1 MRIKNSLF
9 PYPVLNSKSQISSY
23 NGVSFSFDYDE
34 AQDKEFYYL
43 KNICIKLDDD
53 DINKLEKDLKKYFID
68 LHHKGN
74 MVDVEELVGIIQ
86 DLLVELEE
94 QKEKYDDMVDYYTNN
109 EPDYEVY

>member
-1 MRIKNSLF
+1 MYI
-9 PYPVLNSKSQISSY
+9 
-23 NGVSFSFDYDE
+23 E
-34 AQDKEFYYL
+34 
-43 KNICIKLDDD
+43 LDDD

-68 LHHKGN
+68 LHRKGN

-94 QKEKYDDMVDYYTNN
+94 QKEKYDDMGDYYTNN

>member
-1 MRIKNSLF
+1 MYI
-9 PYPVLNSKSQISSY
+9 
-23 NGVSFSFDYDE
+23 E
-34 AQDKEFYYL
+34 
-43 KNICIKLDDD
+43 LDDD
-53 DINKLEKDLKKYFID
+53 DVNKLEKDLKKYFID
-68 LHHKGN
+68 LHRKGN

>member
-1 MRIKNSLF
+1 MYI
-9 PYPVLNSKSQISSY
+9 
-23 NGVSFSFDYDE
+23 E
-34 AQDKEFYYL
+34 
-43 KNICIKLDDD
+43 LDDD

-68 LHHKGN
+68 LHRKGN

-94 QKEKYDDMVDYYTNN
+94 QKERYDDMVDYYTNN

>member
-1 MRIKNSLF
+1 MYRDHNCGELNINDVNKKVQLAGWVQRIRNWKTNEKIRKEEIKM
-9 PYPVLNSKSQISSY
+9 YIE
-23 NGVSFSFDYDE
+23 FDD
-34 AQDKEFYYL
+34 
-43 KNICIKLDDD
+43 N

-68 LHHKGN
+68 LHRKGN

>member
-1 MRIKNSLF
+1 MYI
-9 PYPVLNSKSQISSY
+9 
-23 NGVSFSFDYDE
+23 E
-34 AQDKEFYYL
+34 
-43 KNICIKLDDD
+43 LDDY

-74 MVDVEELVGIIQ
+74 MVDVEELVDIIQ

>member
-1 MRIKNSLF
+1 MYI
-9 PYPVLNSKSQISSY
+9 
-23 NGVSFSFDYDE
+23 E
-34 AQDKEFYYL
+34 
-43 KNICIKLDDD
+43 LDDD

-68 LHHKGN
+68 LHRKGN

-109 EPDYEVY
+109 EQDYEEY

>member
-1 MRIKNSLF
+1 MYI
-9 PYPVLNSKSQISSY
+9 
-23 NGVSFSFDYDE
+23 E
-34 AQDKEFYYL
+34 
-43 KNICIKLDDD
+43 LDDD
-53 DINKLEKDLKKYFID
+53 DIKKLEKDLKKYFID
-68 LHHKGN
+68 LHRKGS

>member
-1 MRIKNSLF
+1 MYI
-9 PYPVLNSKSQISSY
+9 
-23 NGVSFSFDYDE
+23 E
-34 AQDKEFYYL
+34 
-43 KNICIKLDDD
+43 LDDD

-68 LHHKGN
+68 LHHKGS
-74 MVDVEELVGIIQ
+74 MVDVEELIDIIQ

>member
-1 MRIKNSLF
+1 MYI
-9 PYPVLNSKSQISSY
+9 
-23 NGVSFSFDYDE
+23 E
-34 AQDKEFYYL
+34 
-43 KNICIKLDDD
+43 LDDD
-53 DINKLEKDLKKYFID
+53 DINKLEKDLKKFFID
-68 LHHKGN
+68 LHRKGN

>member
-1 MRIKNSLF
+1 MYI
-9 PYPVLNSKSQISSY
+9 
-23 NGVSFSFDYDE
+23 E
-34 AQDKEFYYL
+34 
-43 KNICIKLDDD
+43 LDDD

-68 LHHKGN
+68 LHRKGS
-74 MVDVEELVGIIQ
+74 MVDVEELVDIIQ

>member
-1 MRIKNSLF
+1 MYI
-9 PYPVLNSKSQISSY
+9 
-23 NGVSFSFDYDE
+23 E
-34 AQDKEFYYL
+34 
-43 KNICIKLDDD
+43 LDDD
-53 DINKLEKDLKKYFID
+53 DIKKLEKDLGKYFID
-68 LHHKGN
+68 LNHKGN

>member
-1 MRIKNSLF
+1 MYI
-9 PYPVLNSKSQISSY
+9 
-23 NGVSFSFDYDE
+23 E
-34 AQDKEFYYL
+34 
-43 KNICIKLDDD
+43 LDDD

-68 LHHKGN
+68 LHHKGS
-74 MVDVEELVGIIQ
+74 MVDVEELVDIIQ

>member
-1 MRIKNSLF
+1 MYI
-9 PYPVLNSKSQISSY
+9 
-23 NGVSFSFDYDE
+23 E
-34 AQDKEFYYL
+34 
-43 KNICIKLDDD
+43 LDDD

-68 LHHKGN
+68 LHRKGN

>member
-1 MRIKNSLF
+1 MYI
-9 PYPVLNSKSQISSY
+9 
-23 NGVSFSFDYDE
+23 E
-34 AQDKEFYYL
+34 
-43 KNICIKLDDD
+43 LDDD

-68 LHHKGN
+68 LHCKGN

>member
-1 MRIKNSLF
+1 MYI
-9 PYPVLNSKSQISSY
+9 
-23 NGVSFSFDYDE
+23 E
-34 AQDKEFYYL
+34 
-43 KNICIKLDDD
+43 LDDD
-53 DINKLEKDLKKYFID
+53 DIKKLEKDLKKYFID
-68 LHHKGN
+68 LNHKGN

>member
-1 MRIKNSLF
+1 MYI
-9 PYPVLNSKSQISSY
+9 
-23 NGVSFSFDYDE
+23 E
-34 AQDKEFYYL
+34 
-43 KNICIKLDDD
+43 LDDD

-74 MVDVEELVGIIQ
+74 MVDVEELIDIIQ

>member
-1 MRIKNSLF
+1 MYI
-9 PYPVLNSKSQISSY
+9 
-23 NGVSFSFDYDE
+23 E
-34 AQDKEFYYL
+34 
-43 KNICIKLDDD
+43 LDDD

-68 LHHKGN
+68 LHRKGN

-94 QKEKYDDMVDYYTNN
+94 QKEKYDDLVDYYTNN